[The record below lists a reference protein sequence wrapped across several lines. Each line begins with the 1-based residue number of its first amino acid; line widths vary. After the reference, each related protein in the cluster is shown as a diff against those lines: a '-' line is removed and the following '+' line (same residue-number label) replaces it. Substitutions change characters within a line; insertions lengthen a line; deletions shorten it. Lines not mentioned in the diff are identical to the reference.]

1 MIDNLS
7 WDRFYDCLNTPFR
20 LLDVPLLGL
29 ALTLAQVSALHTS
42 QRYETFTLLFHGSAA
57 WPLQQRIYQLE
68 NDRLGKMELFLVPVG
83 RDEEVF
89 HYEAVFNRMI

>member
-1 MIDNLS
+1 MVDQLTRE
-7 WDRFYDCLNTPFR
+7 RFFEYLNTPFR

-29 ALTLAQVSALHTS
+29 ALTLAQVSDLRTN
-42 QRYETFTLLFHGSAA
+42 QRYESFSLLFHGSVE

-68 NDRLGKMELFLVPVG
+68 HDQLGKMELFLVPVG